1 MLVIIICVVIA
12 ILVWWFAFGHPV
24 SRLVHIAARSLIIN
38 VSFREQV
45 EIQVA
50 RPYYVYLFNKTY
62 FTTSDVPSIFVYLS
76 ARGVVCSVLYIWIAI
91 AVK

>member
-24 SRLVHIAARSLIIN
+24 SRWTLHTAARTLIIN

-45 EIQVA
+45 EIQIV
-50 RPYYVYLFNKTY
+50 RFYYVYLFNKTLFY
-62 FTTSDVPSIFVYLS
+62 CQRCTKHFCLFICKGNVERCV
-76 ARGVVCSVLYIWIAI
+76 G
-91 AVK
+91 